1 MEGLSRESGVFEKAR
16 GRDSTTAP
24 DAVRVDEFICK
35 FSRARGPS
43 NRESEG
49 LRRVSRSQPLSKYKF
64 AFGVSISAARQ
75 QARHWQ

>member
-35 FSRARGPS
+35 FSRARPD
-43 NRESEG
+43 R
-49 LRRVSRSQPLSKYKF
+49 PK
-64 AFGVSISAARQ
+64 
-75 QARHWQ
+75 